1 MTDAGQ
7 SSQSRWLDLIKESF
21 GKSFWV
27 FVGVAASTATL
38 SYIVLGPDAFTNVIA
53 RDRELLTGLLP
64 RVAAAQILAGFVWV
78 LLPRDRMA
86 EFMRRNRGK
95 RGLIFAAAAGAIT
108 PGGPASAFPFLL
120 ILAGS
125 GADRGI
131 LVTYITSWALLGV
144 QRLIVWDI
152 PFMGIEFSMFRLL
165 ISIPLPI
172 IAGMLARRLAITAP
186 PANSPPP
193 KGGKL

>member
-7 SSQSRWLDLIKESF
+7 TGPRRWPDLIKESF
-21 GKSFWV
+21 GKSFWI
-27 FVGVAASTATL
+27 FVGVAAGTATL
-38 SYIVLGPDAFTNVIA
+38 CYVVLGPDTFTNVIA
-53 RDRELLTGLLP
+53 RDRVLLTGLLP

-95 RGLIFAAAAGAIT
+95 RGLIFAAAAGAAT
-108 PGGPASAFPFLL
+108 PGGPASAFPFLV

-131 LVTYITSWALLGV
+131 LVTYITGWALLGV

-186 PANSPPP
+186 PAISPPP